1 MNMAVTEEG
10 LTVVRSDRRGSRTT
24 GKAALILEAPS

>member
-10 LTVVRSDRRGSRTT
+10 LTVVRSDRGVQERQEKQLSF
-24 GKAALILEAPS
+24 